1 MPLPLWSTVSLP
13 VFPCTCLAGRGRLGY
28 KANTTPYALGSVH
41 LIINTSIRHTLS
53 MRRSVIIAFMDRRPQ
68 ILIVEDEKEIAKFID
83 LELQAESYET
93 IVTYD
98 GITGLSKFR
107 EFSPDL
113 VVLDLMLPV
122 LGGLEVARRIRK
134 TSNTPIII
142 LTAKDSVEDKVT
154 GLDSGADDYLV
165 KPFSI
170 EELLARVRAHLRRVN
185 PAITGEIRVVDLV
198 MNLDGREVFRDGRR
212 IDLSAKEFELL
223 ELFARN
229 PGKVFN
235 RFDIEEKVWPQ
246 YTGGSNVVDVYVGYL
261 RRKLEGEGERRLI
274 HTVRGVGYV
283 LREE

>member
-1 MPLPLWSTVSLP
+1 
-13 VFPCTCLAGRGRLGY
+13 
-28 KANTTPYALGSVH
+28 
-41 LIINTSIRHTLS
+41 
-53 MRRSVIIAFMDRRPQ
+53 MDRKPL
-68 ILIVEDEKEIAKFID
+68 ILIVEDEKEIARFID
-83 LELQAESYET
+83 LELQAENYQT
-93 IVTYD
+93 VVTHD
-98 GITGLSKFR
+98 GVTGLSKFR
-107 EFSPDL
+107 ELTPDL

-122 LGGLEVARRIRK
+122 LDGLEVARRIRK

-142 LTAKDSVEDKVT
+142 LTAKDSVDDKVV

-170 EELLARVRAHLRRVN
+170 EELLARVRAHLRRVS
-185 PAITGEIRVVDLV
+185 PTVTGEVRVSDLV

-212 IDLSAKEFELL
+212 IELSAKEFELL

-229 PGKVFN
+229 PGRVFN
-235 RFDIEEKVWPQ
+235 RFEIEEKVWPE

-261 RRKLEGEGERRLI
+261 RRKLEGNGERRLV

>member
-1 MPLPLWSTVSLP
+1 ME
-13 VFPCTCLAGRGRLGY
+13 
-28 KANTTPYALGSVH
+28 
-41 LIINTSIRHTLS
+41 
-53 MRRSVIIAFMDRRPQ
+53 RRPLV
-68 ILIVEDEKEIAKFID
+68 LIVEDEKEIAKFID

-93 IVTYD
+93 VVAYD
-98 GITGLSKFR
+98 GVTGLSKFR
-107 EFSPDL
+107 ELNPDL

-122 LGGLEVARRIRK
+122 LDGLEVARRIRK

-142 LTAKDSVEDKVT
+142 LTAKDSVDDKVV

-185 PAITGEIRVVDLV
+185 PAVTGEVRVADLV
-198 MNLDGREVFRDGRR
+198 MNLDGREAFRDGRR

-235 RFDIEEKVWPQ
+235 RFEIEEKVWPE

-261 RRKLEGEGERRLI
+261 RRKLEASGERRLI

>member
-1 MPLPLWSTVSLP
+1 
-13 VFPCTCLAGRGRLGY
+13 
-28 KANTTPYALGSVH
+28 
-41 LIINTSIRHTLS
+41 
-53 MRRSVIIAFMDRRPQ
+53 MDRKPL
-68 ILIVEDEKEIAKFID
+68 ILIVEDEKEIAKFVD
-83 LELQAESYET
+83 LELQAESYDT
-93 IVTYD
+93 VVAFD
-98 GITGLSKFR
+98 GVTGLSKFR
-107 EFSPDL
+107 ELAPDL

-122 LGGLEVARRIRK
+122 LDGLEVARRIRK
-134 TSNTPIII
+134 TSNTPIIL
-142 LTAKDSVEDKVT
+142 LTAKDSVDDKVT
-154 GLDSGADDYLV
+154 GLDAGADDYLV

-185 PAITGEIRVVDLV
+185 PAVTGEVRVADLV

-212 IDLSAKEFELL
+212 IELSAKEFELL

-235 RFDIEEKVWPQ
+235 RFEIEEKVWPE

-274 HTVRGVGYV
+274 HTVRGIGYV

>member
-1 MPLPLWSTVSLP
+1 
-13 VFPCTCLAGRGRLGY
+13 
-28 KANTTPYALGSVH
+28 
-41 LIINTSIRHTLS
+41 
-53 MRRSVIIAFMDRRPQ
+53 MDRKPQ

-83 LELQAESYET
+83 LELQAENYST
-93 IVTYD
+93 VVTYD
-98 GITGLSKFR
+98 GVTGLSKFR
-107 EFSPDL
+107 ELNPDL

-122 LGGLEVARRIRK
+122 LDGLEVARRIRK

-142 LTAKDSVEDKVT
+142 LTAKDSVDDKVT

-185 PAITGEIRVVDLV
+185 PAVTGEVRVADLV
-198 MNLDGREVFRDGRR
+198 MNLDGREVFRDGHR
-212 IDLSAKEFELL
+212 IELSAKEFELL

-235 RFDIEEKVWPQ
+235 RFEIEEKVWPE

-261 RRKLEGEGERRLI
+261 RRKLEGDGERRLV

>member
-1 MPLPLWSTVSLP
+1 MERKPLV
-13 VFPCTCLAGRGRLGY
+13 
-28 KANTTPYALGSVH
+28 
-41 LIINTSIRHTLS
+41 
-53 MRRSVIIAFMDRRPQ
+53 
-68 ILIVEDEKEIAKFID
+68 LIVEDEKEIAKFID

-93 IVTYD
+93 VVAYD
-98 GITGLSKFR
+98 GVTGLSKFR
-107 EFSPDL
+107 ELNPDL

-122 LGGLEVARRIRK
+122 LDGLEVARRIRK

-142 LTAKDSVEDKVT
+142 LTAKDSVDDKVV

-185 PAITGEIRVVDLV
+185 PAVTGEVRVADLV
-198 MNLDGREVFRDGRR
+198 MNLDGREAFRDGRR

-235 RFDIEEKVWPQ
+235 RFEIEEKVWPE

-261 RRKLEGEGERRLI
+261 RRKLEASGERRLI